1 MNYEAQYR
9 TNMADYRT
17 SLYDLNQVCGISDTT
32 VVELADLHLTLTSE
46 STGRSNFLT
55 SYHLDSL
62 SIMVDL
68 TISELKYK
76 PQLDLFADAGL
87 NASYL
92 PYLKRTG
99 LSTGFTFTWN
109 IFDGN
114 QRKIQRE
121 KSAIDL
127 QTLEFEKQSFM
138 TVNEINRKKI
148 LDQINALDQ
157 RIILNEK
164 QAGQYDR
171 LYEVYS
177 RELRAGEVSIMEFKN
192 LVKDMAAK
200 KQEILQQRLE
210 RQLLINSYNYLN
222 Y

>member
-1 MNYEAQYR
+1 
-9 TNMADYRT
+9 
-17 SLYDLNQVCGISDTT
+17 
-32 VVELADLHLTLTSE
+32 
-46 STGRSNFLT
+46 
-55 SYHLDSL
+55 
-62 SIMVDL
+62 
-68 TISELKYK
+68 
-76 PQLDLFADAGL
+76 
-87 NASYL
+87 
-92 PYLKRTG
+92 
-99 LSTGFTFTWN
+99 
-109 IFDGN
+109 
-114 QRKIQRE
+114 
-121 KSAIDL
+121 
-127 QTLEFEKQSFM
+127 M